1 MKAALAAG
9 ADVNSRGAGGE
20 SDTPLFCALD
30 TQDGVDQAMV
40 TLLIAAGAD
49 TKGALSHASELH
61 FHPDVFYNVYND
73 IGHMADEELRTL
85 HKDITELEMFLLET
99 LGDKSDKA
107 RVAKLRKRSAAQ
119 LEAARAEWERPFR
132 ADFDAA
138 QRERDA
144 RKSKTKAK
152 KRPAGA
158 KAGGNSAKRGRSA

>member
-1 MKAALAAG
+1 
-9 ADVNSRGAGGE
+9 
-20 SDTPLFCALD
+20 
-30 TQDGVDQAMV
+30 
-40 TLLIAAGAD
+40 
-49 TKGALSHASELH
+49 
-61 FHPDVFYNVYND
+61 
-73 IGHMADEELRTL
+73 MADEELRTL